1 MFLSDRYLY
10 ISSETSIQYY
20 VPKVRDK
27 SFWVDLWWCFCVN
40 PLGNQYLF
48 TTSEITAN
56 ELLVVVIGDIAGVLV
71 AIVGIVM
78 LAFGIHYTLRSRNEN
93 NPRT

>member
-40 PLGNQYLF
+40 PLG
-48 TTSEITAN
+48 
-56 ELLVVVIGDIAGVLV
+56 IAGVLV

-78 LAFGIHYTLRSRNEN
+78 LAFGIHYALRSRNEN

>member
-1 MFLSDRYLY
+1 MFQKYETNPFGLIFGGAFALILSVFGLRA
-10 ISSETSIQYY
+10 
-20 VPKVRDK
+20 
-27 SFWVDLWWCFCVN
+27 F
-40 PLGNQYLF
+40 NQYLF

-78 LAFGIHYTLRSRNEN
+78 LAFGIHYALRSRNEN